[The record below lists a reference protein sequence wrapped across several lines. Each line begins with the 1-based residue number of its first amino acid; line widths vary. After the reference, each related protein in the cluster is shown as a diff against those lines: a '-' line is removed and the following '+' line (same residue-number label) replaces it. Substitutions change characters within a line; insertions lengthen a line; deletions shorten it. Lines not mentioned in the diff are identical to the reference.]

1 MVYNGFFAFKD
12 QQMKLVEKM
21 EMVDSTEPVNTN
33 KLLS

>member
-12 QQMKLVEKM
+12 QQMKLVE
-21 EMVDSTEPVNTN
+21 MVEPGTEPVNTN